1 MSTASAGSTA
11 TATAAV
17 ARAPGQEFAI
27 ERIQVDRPRPHEVLV
42 ELEAVG
48 ICHTDLSVRAGHTPF
63 PLPGVLGHEG
73 VGRVAAVGAA
83 VTATARGER
92 VLLSF
97 DSCGA
102 CPACRESRPVQCAHW
117 QALNLFG
124 GSRLDGSPV
133 LWDGAGQPLH
143 GKFFGQSSFATLAL
157 ASDRNVVPVPRDLPA
172 EALAPFG
179 CGVQT
184 GAGAVLNVLRP
195 EPGHTLAVFG
205 AGGVGLAAVM
215 AARLTAAT
223 RIIAVDLHPARLE
236 LARELG
242 ATDVVDA
249 REQDAVAAIQELTG
263 GHGADR
269 ALETSGVV
277 AVLRQALAALAVG
290 GTLGVV
296 GAPPKGTEVGI
307 DVPQLLDRGPRII
320 GINQGGSVP
329 QRFLPALIELFRAG
343 RLPVDRLVRAYPFE
357 RIERAVADA
366 RTGQV
371 VKPVLRFDG
380 WSTQRY

>member
-1 MSTASAGSTA
+1 MSTA
-11 TATAAV
+11 TATATATAAI
-17 ARAPGQEFAI
+17 ARSAGQAFGLEP
-27 ERIQVDRPRPHEVLV
+27 IQLDDPRPHEVLV

-48 ICHTDLSVRAGHTPF
+48 ICHTDLSGRAGHTPF

-73 VGRVAAVGAA
+73 VGTVAAVGDA
-83 VTATARGER
+83 VTTTTRGER

-102 CPACRESRPVQCAHW
+102 CPACRELSPVQCVHW

-124 GSRLDGSPV
+124 GRRLDGSPV
-133 LWDGAGQPLH
+133 LWDDAGRSLH

-157 ASDRNVVPVPRDLPA
+157 ASDRNVVPVPRGLPA
-172 EALAPFG
+172 EALAPLG

-195 EPGHTLAVFG
+195 EPGHTLVVFG
-205 AGGVGLAAVM
+205 ADGVGLAAVM
-215 AARLTAAT
+215 AARLTPAT

-249 REQDAVAAIQELTG
+249 SEQDAVAAVEELTD

-269 ALETSGVV
+269 ALEAGGVV
-277 AVLRQALAALAVG
+277 AALRKAVTVLAVG
-290 GTLGVV
+290 GVLGVA
-296 GAPPKGTEVGI
+296 GAPPRGTEVGI
-307 DVPQLLDRGPRII
+307 DVPQLLERGPRIV
-320 GINQGGSVP
+320 GINQGASVP
-329 QRFLPALIELFRAG
+329 QRFLPALVELFRGG
-343 RLPVDRLVRAYPFE
+343 RLPVDKLVRRYPFDE
-357 RIERAVADA
+357 IERAAEDA
-366 RTGQV
+366 LAGEV
-371 VKPVLRFDG
+371 VQPVLVMRG
-380 WSTQRY
+380 